1 MAYRPLALNQTFGFL
16 NKEFNRVTP
25 DFFVAVLHK
34 RLVGDGAPLP
44 VVSSNE
50 GVLLWAH
57 CPPSDTHAS
66 SSGME
71 HDVSDVLVSSRRM
84 ASESSQIVRRD
95 DSL

>member
-16 NKEFNRVTP
+16 NKEFDRVTP

-57 CPPSDTHAS
+57 CPPSETHAL

-71 HDVSDVLVSSRRM
+71 HDASDVLVSSRV
-84 ASESSQIVRRD
+84 AWESSQIVHRN